1 MAQSNNESN
10 KAGLEPLVQQVEEVA
25 GIMKDNRDKVL
36 EREGKLSDLDT
47 RANNLHEAATKFNT
61 NATAV
66 KKKMWWENMKM
77 KLCIGISSFVIV
89 ILIIIIILHQL
100 GLLTSSSD
108 GSKSEPPSPQ
118 LSNKPPDSSLTTQS
132 PQLTSDE

>member
-1 MAQSNNESN
+1 MAQSKTESN

-36 EREGKLSDLDT
+36 EREGKLNDLDN

-89 ILIIIIILHQL
+89 IIIIIIVLHQL

-108 GSKSEPPSPQ
+108 GSI
-118 LSNKPPDSSLTTQS
+118 
-132 PQLTSDE
+132 